1 MSSGQISVQIR
12 PRLEGHLNAVANRF
26 LVLRK
31 AVKLTFFSPGFLD
44 FSGLLA
50 AGKGRGLSDGEH
62 PSCFTVENV
71 AGQERMQK
79 RRSDERR
86 GRTFF
91 TLWIAQIL
99 ESDQG
104 RFWAPQS
111 TELSWP

>member
-12 PRLEGHLNAVANRF
+12 LRLKGHLNAAESRF

-31 AVKLTFFSPGFLD
+31 AVHLTFFGPGFLV
-44 FSGLLA
+44 FYGLLV

-62 PSCFTVENV
+62 QSCFTVENV
-71 AGQERMQK
+71 TGQERMQK

-91 TLWIAQIL
+91 ALWIAQIV
-99 ESDQG
+99 EADQG
-104 RFWAPQS
+104 RFWAR
-111 TELSWP
+111 